1 MLIRSD
7 LSQSIRSKYLMFC
20 VNCGTV
26 INEDHDFC
34 SKCGTK
40 KNESKQTIEIPVEL
54 KSVPLTIIL
63 SIILEG
69 LGHIYIEQTKKGVI
83 FVGIGLALWIISFLD
98 LFTLVVAIPFWAWV
112 LYDSY
117 KNVKLYN
124 KFVGENGKKPEW

>member
-1 MLIRSD
+1 
-7 LSQSIRSKYLMFC
+7 MFC

-54 KSVPLTIIL
+54 KRVPLTIIL
-63 SIILEG
+63 SVILEG
-69 LGHIYIEQTKKGVI
+69 LGHLYIEQTKKGVI
-83 FVGIGLALWIISFLD
+83 FAGIGLALWIITFLD
-98 LFTLVVAIPFWAWV
+98 PFALVVAIPFWAWV

-124 KFVGENGKKPEW
+124 KFVGENDKKPKW

>member
-40 KNESKQTIEIPVEL
+40 KNESKQTIEMPVEL

-69 LGHIYIEQTKKGVI
+69 LGI
-83 FVGIGLALWIISFLD
+83 
-98 LFTLVVAIPFWAWV
+98 FTLSKP
-112 LYDSY
+112 
-117 KNVKLYN
+117 
-124 KFVGENGKKPEW
+124 KKV